1 MQNVLRIVKKYSF
14 VLQTILN
21 STTENCQKNLNF
33 SIKFKKIVFGMI
45 SLRTFIYLIHI
56 YYTSF

>member
-33 SIKFKKIVFGMI
+33 SIKLKKIMFGMI
-45 SLRTFIYLIHI
+45 LLRTFIYLIHI